1 MEYMNRRHRLC
12 ITSTIT
18 ESHPKALVVFR
29 GLEESLK
36 AASEIGYD
44 GIELALYHKD
54 NVDAKALRG
63 LAGRYKMAIP
73 VISTGQ
79 MYTMGNVSFTHP
91 DREIRRR
98 AVEDFEGIIEVAA
111 ELGADVNV
119 SRVRGS
125 LDQAD
130 SYDEGLEKLSQCLVR
145 VCAKARSY
153 GLAILLEQMNRY
165 ETNYLFSCAE
175 IGDYIRRLGIP
186 NLKIH
191 ADLFHMN
198 IEDVDLPKTLKEYAD
213 ILGYIHFADSNRLAP
228 GKGNIDFASILES
241 LDEIKYPGWIGVEI
255 LPKPSP
261 LCAARESLEYLR
273 ALEWGLSSGQS
284 RDSRASASG
293 DNSAW
298 SP

>member
-12 ITSTIT
+12 ITSTIV

-63 LAGRYKMAIP
+63 LADRYNMAIP

-79 MYTMGNVSFTHP
+79 MYTMGKVSSTHP
-91 DREIRRR
+91 DRGVRER
-98 AVEDFEGIIEVAA
+98 AVEDFEGIIEIAA

-125 LDQAD
+125 LDPDD
-130 SYDEGLEKLSQCLVR
+130 SYEEGLEKLTQCLDR
-145 VCAKARSY
+145 VCAKARAY

-175 IGDYIRRLGIP
+175 VGDYIRKLGIP

-213 ILGYIHFADSNRLAP
+213 VLGYIHFADSNRLAP
-228 GKGNIDFASILES
+228 GKGNIDFVSILQS
-241 LDEIKYPGWIGVEI
+241 LDSIKYPGWIGVEI
-255 LPKPSP
+255 LPKPNPHS
-261 LCAARESLEYLR
+261 AARESLEYLR
-273 ALEWGLSSGQS
+273 ALEEELPRDRSGEHEKCASS
-284 RDSRASASG
+284 